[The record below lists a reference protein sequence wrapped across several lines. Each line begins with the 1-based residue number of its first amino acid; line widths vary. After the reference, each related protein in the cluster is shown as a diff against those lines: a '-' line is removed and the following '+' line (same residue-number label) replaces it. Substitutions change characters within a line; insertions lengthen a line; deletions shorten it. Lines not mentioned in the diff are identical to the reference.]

1 MSKLLAYG
9 CSFSSFINIEPEEIY
24 PHLVSQNLNLELK
37 SYAFP
42 ALCNEEIYS
51 RLVSSLDEIQSGDL
65 ITYQFTF
72 PSRKGFI
79 VDYSHYETSAGF
91 FNDSG
96 KSRNER
102 LKKNPFADQ
111 AIVDYLI
118 ANADYTQKLLYY
130 PLQRAIKLLKYLE
143 KEKNI
148 KFRLLFINNEY
159 DEYISRMTGPK
170 HALRTDNKT
179 AYEIQ
184 DRFFIDFSRNI
195 IRMDDNSTGIVEYV
209 MANNLTVSEHDS
221 HPGREGHKYLANK
234 IISSLS

>member
-1 MSKLLAYG
+1 MSKLFCYG
-9 CSFSSFINIEPEEIY
+9 CSFSSNISIEPEEIY
-24 PHLVSQNLNLELK
+24 PYLVAQKLQLELK

-42 ALCNEEIYS
+42 ALCNDEIYS
-51 RLVSSLDEIQSGDL
+51 RLVGSLDEIENNDVIL
-65 ITYQFTF
+65 YQFTF

-111 AIVDYLI
+111 DIVDYLI
-118 ANADYTQKLLYY
+118 LNADNTQKLLYFT
-130 PLQRAIKLLKYLE
+130 LQRTIKLLKYLQ

-148 KFRLLFINNEY
+148 KFRVLFINDEY
-159 DEYISRMTGPK
+159 DEYILRMNAQKQP
-170 HALRTDNKT
+170 LRTDNKT

-184 DRFFIDFSRNI
+184 DRFFLDFDKNVV
-195 IRMDDNSTGIVEYV
+195 RMDDNSSGIIEYI

-234 IISSLS
+234 ILNSF

>member
-1 MSKLLAYG
+1 MSKLLTYG
-9 CSFSSFINIEPEEIY
+9 CSFSSNISIEPEEIY
-24 PHLVSQNLNLELK
+24 PYLVAQKLQLELK

-42 ALCNEEIYS
+42 ALCNDEIYS
-51 RLVSSLDEIQSGDL
+51 RLVGSLDEIENNDVIL
-65 ITYQFTF
+65 YQFTF

-96 KSRNER
+96 KSRNET

-111 AIVDYLI
+111 DIVDYLI
-118 ANADYTQKLLYY
+118 LNADNTQKLLYFT
-130 PLQRAIKLLKYLE
+130 LQRTIKLLKYLQ

-148 KFRLLFINNEY
+148 KFRVLFINDEY
-159 DEYISRMTGPK
+159 DEYILRMNAQKQP
-170 HALRTDNKT
+170 LRTDNKT

-184 DRFFIDFSRNI
+184 DRFFLDFDKNVV
-195 IRMDDNSTGIVEYV
+195 RMDDNSSGIIEYI

-234 IISSLS
+234 ILNSFS